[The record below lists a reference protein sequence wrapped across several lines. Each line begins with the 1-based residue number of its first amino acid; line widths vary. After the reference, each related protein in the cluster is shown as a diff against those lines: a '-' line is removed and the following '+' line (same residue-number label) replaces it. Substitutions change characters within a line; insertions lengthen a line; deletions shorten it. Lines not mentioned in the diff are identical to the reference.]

1 VSSLPAAEAELAC
14 RSEGEVVMLSR
25 LPVKS
30 PPVVRGLVTNQGHQ
44 TSENATGVQ
53 AAQTGCEGLT
63 GLAQQMCYSV
73 LYGV

>member
-1 VSSLPAAEAELAC
+1 
-14 RSEGEVVMLSR
+14 MLIR
-25 LPVKS
+25 LPVQS
-30 PPVVRGLVTNQGHQ
+30 PPVVRDVTNQGHQ

-73 LYGV
+73 LGFCRRGVVC